1 MGAMARCEALQRT
14 YRRLG
19 WALAAQHAHVG
30 GDGDNL
36 IWRPAGKRKERDPSD
51 RLGKIRFWVRKRQ
64 ELERRPLCL

>member
-1 MGAMARCEALQRT
+1 MGAMRGLAENVPASGLC
-14 YRRLG
+14 
-19 WALAAQHAHVG
+19 WAAQHAHVG